1 MTSPVSPLFRLLGL
15 GALLCSAAFSAQ
27 ALGRL
32 ADLTIVDR
40 SSGATLPVYYHHGEY
55 WVAGQPG
62 ARYSIA
68 IRNQGEDRL
77 LAVTSVDGVNVLTGA
92 SAGVMQS
99 GYVFDSY
106 SGYQISGWRK
116 SDNEVA
122 AFEFA
127 AAADSYAERTGR
139 PQQVG
144 VIGVALFR
152 ERRAQPLPST
162 APAYPQP
169 ERREQG
175 GASESRAGK
184 SDMADLSSAPALAA
198 KAPSGGAPVP
208 SENAPQKSRQ
218 QLGTGHGQIE
228 TSPIAHTSFERA
240 QSQPN
245 EIIRIRYDSRESLIA
260 MGIISEQPRPPVN
273 PFPASGYVPD
283 PPARRF

>member
-1 MTSPVSPLFRLLGL
+1 VTSPVSPLIRFLGL
-15 GALLCSAAFSAQ
+15 GALLCGAAVSAH

-32 ADLTIVDR
+32 ADLNIIDR
-40 SSGATLPVYYHHGEY
+40 NSGATLPVYYHHGEY

-92 SAGVMQS
+92 SAGVLQS

-106 SGYQISGWRK
+106 GGYEISGWRK

-152 ERRAQPLPST
+152 ERRAQPLAPN

-184 SDMADLSSAPALAA
+184 SDLADLSSAGAPAA
-198 KAPSGGAPVP
+198 KAPSGAAPMP
-208 SENAPQKSRQ
+208 SENAPLKSRQ

-260 MGIISEQPRPPVN
+260 MGIIAVEPRPPVN